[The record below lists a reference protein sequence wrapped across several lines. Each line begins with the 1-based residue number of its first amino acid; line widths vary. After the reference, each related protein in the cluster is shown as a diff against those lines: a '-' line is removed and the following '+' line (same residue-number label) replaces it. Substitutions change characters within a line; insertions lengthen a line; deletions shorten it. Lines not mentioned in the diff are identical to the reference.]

1 MSGALLGQIINGYEI
16 REQIGA
22 GGFGVVYRAVQPAVG
37 RDVAIKVILPEHAA
51 QPDFCRRFEQEAR
64 LVARLEHPHIIP
76 LYDYWQDD
84 LGAFLV
90 FRWLPRT
97 LRDALMEHPLHPE
110 AAARLLDQI
119 ASALHAAHQGGVIHR
134 DIKPENLLL
143 DADGNAYLADFGI
156 AKLLDAA
163 SLTLEGQFVGSLAYV
178 APEQIDGGAAT
189 PQTDIYSLGLV
200 IYEALTGRRAIQ
212 GDTASSL
219 IQQQLHGA
227 LPSVRERNPTLPPAF
242 DAVLAVAAAK
252 NPADRH
258 PTAIRFAQAFRAA
271 LPAPRSQQPL
281 AEPLTEREQEI
292 LRLIAQGLTNAVI
305 AEQLY
310 LTVETVK
317 WYKKQIYSKLDAHS
331 KEMALA
337 QARAF
342 GLLEPE
348 PEPNVP
354 QPKDARSVTVAA
366 AVAAVPALRLPVQ
379 TTPFFGREVEIAALL
394 TLLRQDPPCLITVL
408 APGGM
413 GKTRLALEVA
423 GRAAAY
429 FSDGVEYV
437 SLVQVASPAQ
447 LVSAIA
453 QAVRVSLTGQE
464 EPRTQLVNHFRS
476 RRVLLVLDNFE
487 HLLEGADL
495 ISDILHAAPE
505 VGILVTSR
513 ERLNLST
520 ETIFTLGGL
529 DVPSASA
536 SESDLPASSAVRLFV
551 GSARRV
557 HGSVPFPGE
566 DLRRIAEICRLVG
579 GMPLAILLAASW
591 TEMLSIAE
599 VIEEVR
605 GGLDALESQ
614 WRDLPERQRS
624 IRAVFDATWARLSDK
639 ERAIMMRLSVFRG
652 GFTRRAAEQ
661 IAGASLRLL
670 ASLIN
675 KALLVM
681 DADGRCTVH
690 ELLRQYAAEH
700 LTVAGAE
707 ADAHAAHSAYYL
719 EALTRAEPELI
730 AHNQLAVLA
739 DVRIDLENVRAA
751 WDRAAETGDFAR
763 LAQALHPL
771 WLYYFYGGAY
781 LDGEAL
787 FAALAG
793 RLRQI
798 APAPERDAL
807 LFDALTHQA
816 MLAIPMFERVR
827 ANSLLDEARQLQSP
841 AIDDR
846 RLAFYWLTRGYR
858 NPWEDEADRAQ
869 ALSEAVRLYRKVHDI
884 WGDLMCI
891 VLLKWARSYHDYP
904 PDTLDVLARALSTA
918 HSLGDSFI
926 IARLLTL
933 TGLALQQL
941 DSDNR
946 ATIASFEQVLA
957 LRRAQANPYYIAGA
971 LINLALQHAAVGQF
985 ELALRELYEAM
996 DIRRRQGATHNTVG
1010 LDDIGEIHLRM
1021 GLLDEARLVF
1031 EEAYAIVR
1039 DTAQHAWRNIY
1050 RLYLMDVDYA
1060 AGDYAAVEARA
1071 MELLGENGSAESGER
1086 RHQMT
1091 VVLALAGLAAAAD
1104 GRTAD
1109 AETWFD
1115 RADAYSQ
1122 GDQTRNGAHYVEIMR
1137 AQMLLAGGDPAAALH
1152 RLENAVRYTREDYLE
1167 DLSQG
1172 WERYFGLA
1180 YGLTAQSRA
1189 ALRQGDSDLAV
1200 SSCLEAL
1207 SWATRKRIDAFA
1219 LLGLI
1224 AAAEIEA
1231 SVDHQDRA
1239 LAIIQLVAQHPHTF
1253 AADRAEA
1260 LRLLASYGAAVDPTV
1275 SHSDLWSIVRD
1286 LLDS

>member
-1 MSGALLGQIINGYEI
+1 
-16 REQIGA
+16 
-22 GGFGVVYRAVQPAVG
+22 
-37 RDVAIKVILPEHAA
+37 
-51 QPDFCRRFEQEAR
+51 
-64 LVARLEHPHIIP
+64 
-76 LYDYWQDD
+76 
-84 LGAFLV
+84 
-90 FRWLPRT
+90 
-97 LRDALMEHPLHPE
+97 
-110 AAARLLDQI
+110 
-119 ASALHAAHQGGVIHR
+119 
-134 DIKPENLLL
+134 
-143 DADGNAYLADFGI
+143 
-156 AKLLDAA
+156 
-163 SLTLEGQFVGSLAYV
+163 
-178 APEQIDGGAAT
+178 
-189 PQTDIYSLGLV
+189 
-200 IYEALTGRRAIQ
+200 
-212 GDTASSL
+212 
-219 IQQQLHGA
+219 
-227 LPSVRERNPTLPPAF
+227 
-242 DAVLAVAAAK
+242 
-252 NPADRH
+252 
-258 PTAIRFAQAFRAA
+258 
-271 LPAPRSQQPL
+271 
-281 AEPLTEREQEI
+281 
-292 LRLIAQGLTNAVI
+292 
-305 AEQLY
+305 
-310 LTVETVK
+310 
-317 WYKKQIYSKLDAHS
+317 
-331 KEMALA
+331 
-337 QARAF
+337 
-342 GLLEPE
+342 
-348 PEPNVP
+348 
-354 QPKDARSVTVAA
+354 
-366 AVAAVPALRLPVQ
+366 
-379 TTPFFGREVEIAALL
+379 
-394 TLLRQDPPCLITVL
+394 
-408 APGGM
+408 M

-423 GRAAAY
+423 GRAAPH

-437 SLVQVASPAQ
+437 SLAQ
-447 LVSAIA
+447 LPSSAGLVSTIA
-453 QAVRVSLTGQE
+453 QAVGVSLNGQE
-464 EPRTQLVNHFRS
+464 EPRTQLLNHFE
-476 RRVLLVLDNFE
+476 RRRILLVLDNFE
-487 HLLEGADL
+487 HLLDDADL
-495 ISDILHAAPE
+495 VGDILSAAPAIS
-505 VGILVTSR
+505 ILVTSR

-529 DVPSASA
+529 DVPSAAA

-551 GSARRV
+551 GSARRA
-557 HGSVPFPGE
+557 HGSAPYSGE
-566 DLRRIAEICRLVG
+566 DLHRIAEVCRLVG

-605 GGLDALESQ
+605 GGLDVLESQ

-639 ERAIMMRLSVFRG
+639 ERAIMIRLSVFRG

-675 KALLVM
+675 KALLAM
-681 DADGRCTVH
+681 DAEGRCTVH

-700 LTVAGAE
+700 LTVSGVE
-707 ADAHAAHSAYYL
+707 ADARAAHSAYYL
-719 EALTRAEPELI
+719 EALTRAGPELV
-730 AHNQLAVLA
+730 AHNQIAILA
-739 DVRIDLENVRAA
+739 DIRIDLENVRAA

-858 NPWEDEADRAQ
+858 NPWEDDADRAQ
-869 ALSEAVRLYRKVHDI
+869 ALSEAVRLYKKVHDI

-891 VLLKWARSYHDYP
+891 VLLKWASSYHDYTP
-904 PDTLDVLARALSTA
+904 ADINEYQHALSTA

-926 IARLLTL
+926 ITRLLTQI
-933 TGLALQQL
+933 GLALQEQ
-941 DSDNR
+941 DGDNT

-957 LRRAQANPYYIAGA
+957 LRRAQGNPSLIAGA

-985 ELALRELYEAM
+985 ELALRELYEAI
-996 DIRRRQGATHNTVG
+996 DIRRRQGVTRNTIG

-1021 GLLDEARLVF
+1021 GLLDEARRVF

-1039 DTAQHAWRNIY
+1039 DTEQHAWRNIY

-1060 AGDYAAVEARA
+1060 AGDFAAVEARVV
-1071 MELLGENGSAESGER
+1071 ELLGENGGAESGEQ
-1086 RHQMT
+1086 RHQ
-1091 VVLALAGLAAAAD
+1091 VSFALALAGLAAAAD
-1104 GRTAD
+1104 GRFA
-1109 AETWFD
+1109 AAAAWFD

-1122 GDQTRNGAHYVEIMR
+1122 GDQTRNGAHYTAILR
-1137 AQMLLAGGDPAAALH
+1137 GQMLLAGGDHAATLH
-1152 RLENAVRYTREDYLE
+1152 RLEDAVRYTREDYVE

-1207 SWATRKRIDAFA
+1207 GWATRKRIDAFA

-1239 LAIIQLVAQHPHTF
+1239 LAILQLVAQHPHTF

-1275 SHSDLWSIVRD
+1275 SHSDLWSNVRD